1 VEISLLQSYNYDS
14 LLAVKIFLM
23 KSQLI
28 NITIITLLT
37 LPSSHSSADVSGKMI
52 AFACYSCHGEKL
64 INLNLSRPLSKNELT
79 QTLLAFKSNKKT
91 ASIMDRITKGYTDEE
106 LESVATYLNG
116 LN

>member
-1 VEISLLQSYNYDS
+1 
-14 LLAVKIFLM
+14 M
-23 KSQLI
+23 KKQLI
-28 NITIITLLT
+28 KITITTLLIM
-37 LPSSHSSADVSGKMI
+37 PWPHSSADVSGKMI

-64 INLNLSRPLSKNELT
+64 INLNLPRPLSKNELT
-79 QTLLAFKSNKKT
+79 KTLLAFKSNKKT